1 MKVTKTLLT
10 IMGGSLILAVVVSEG
25 CKKGKNSDI
34 PESDTSYQEIYK
46 NKPAVQN
53 GSLILYLTDKP
64 VDGLEAVYVTISRVD
79 IVFEPIEGGEA
90 QVITIKEEPQ
100 TFELLSLQNG
110 VKAVLAIASLPEGIV
125 SQIRLIITKASIIKD
140 GEEFPV
146 KVPSGVQTGIKLN
159 GKFLVTSS
167 RNTDVVIDFDAKHS
181 IIYTKGEGYILKP
194 VIKIVDAVS
203 GLLTC
208 KLEAD
213 RLQCT
218 VPFVYE
224 EKEKK
229 FPIVA
234 GESWIEISADASIET
249 IKSILEEK
257 NIQLNIQ
264 EQGPFGFY
272 PIYFDP
278 FEFPTDIVQELSTIE
293 SISFVAFNFELEPGI
308 TSTFRDEFSAFFEIT
323 VSEDVINALNSKL
336 AVEIVHPWPEVGSQ
350 KGFFAR
356 TNTFSN
362 LDTLHVIHQYLSAP
376 GVVSATPNF
385 IAPIILL
392 SNPLVPYELPN
403 DTYFPEQ
410 WLLLN
415 TGQSGGKIGADIH
428 PYWAW
433 LLTFGAPPFYH
444 TLKVPRVAVV
454 DTGVDLN
461 HPEFQGRILPGCDV
475 TDDGETCPEF
485 TGPSRDDLDLV
496 CGCPAPDGAHGTAVA
511 GVIGAEGNNGAGVV
525 GVHWDTKIIPIK
537 IFPAALFLPQ
547 LTCERI
553 ANGFFWAVD
562 PDGDGDTRDGADILQ
577 NSWGFGLGWAVC
589 PELTNA
595 IEFAGQNGR
604 RGRGSIIVFAAGN
617 SGEKPHP
624 EEYIGWPQNSLP
636 DEILVVGAT
645 NHYDQ
650 RWDYSSIG
658 PSLDVMAP
666 SGDINTETCDP
677 PFFWATDVS
686 GSGGYTS
693 GDTCGSPDGNY
704 FQGFGGTSGA
714 SPHASGL
721 AALLL
726 SVNPKLTREQVY
738 EAIFN
743 TADAIPGTLEE
754 VGHGRIDAT
763 EALFYAINIDEPFPL
778 MGFPQVNMSA
788 CLPGS
793 SVIDYEQVINFG
805 NGTFVY
811 EATIEGS
818 PNWVEFATGG
828 HSILGV
834 VAPSTL
840 FDEETFFQEIPL
852 RFTKPTL
859 EKFNQTATVRVKT
872 NILQEPGENLL
883 DGWELTF
890 QTSLSA
896 PNAEFQYNLICLGC
910 AFLALLAGVPV
921 YELCPFCYDCVDP
934 VLPTVCSTCMELL
947 KNGGIDN
954 ATSPECNLCWE
965 YLKPEGG
972 LLEACETCV
981 DSILKDGS
989 GAKNNPSCN
998 VCLEEYKVRSEK

>member
-1 MKVTKTLLT
+1 MFT
-10 IMGGSLILAVVVSEG
+10 GG

-34 PESDTSYQEIYK
+34 SDVNTSIQEIYDD
-46 NKPAVQN
+46 KPAGQKGN
-53 GSLILYLTDKP
+53 LILYLTDKP
-64 VDGLEAVYVTISRVD
+64 VEGLEAVYVTISRINV
-79 IVFEPIEGGEA
+79 VFQPFEGGEE
-90 QVITIKEEPQ
+90 QVITVKEEPQ
-100 TFELLSLQNG
+100 TFDLLSLQNG

-140 GEEFPV
+140 GEYFPV

-159 GKFLVTSS
+159 GTFLVTSS

-203 GLLTC
+203 ELLTC
-208 KLEAD
+208 NLEAD
-213 RLQCT
+213 KLQCT
-218 VPFVYE
+218 APFVYE
-224 EKEKK
+224 GEKK
-229 FPIVA
+229 ELPIEA
-234 GESWIEISADASIET
+234 GRAWIEISAGTSIET
-249 IKSILEEK
+249 IKSTLEQK

-264 EQGPFGFY
+264 EQGPFRFY

-278 FEFPTDIVQELSTIE
+278 FKFPTDIIQELSTVE
-293 SISFVAFNFELEPGI
+293 GISFVAFNFELELGI

-323 VSEDVINALNSKL
+323 VTDEIINALNSRFN
-336 AVEIVHPWPEVGSQ
+336 VEVMHPWPAVGSK

-362 LDTLHVIHQYLSAP
+362 LDTLHIIRQYLSAS
-376 GVVSATPNF
+376 GIISATPNF
-385 IAPIILL
+385 IAPIVLL
-392 SNPLVPYELPN
+392 SNPLPLFEFPN

-415 TGQSGGKIGADIH
+415 TGQSGGTYGADIDV
-428 PYWAW
+428 YWAW
-433 LLTFGAPPFYH
+433 LFTFGAAPIYH
-444 TLKVPRVAVV
+444 NLKLPKVAVL
-454 DTGVDLN
+454 DSGVDFS

-475 TDDGETCPEF
+475 TEEDDTCPEF
-485 TGPSRDDLDLV
+485 TRPPRDDLDLV
-496 CGCPAPDGAHGTAVA
+496 CGCPFPSDPHGTAVA
-511 GVIGAEGNNGAGVV
+511 GIIGAEGNNGIGIT
-525 GVHWDTKIIPIK
+525 GVHWDARIIPIK
-537 IFPAALFLPQ
+537 IFPTTILVTI
-547 LTCERI
+547 TCERI
-553 ANGFFWAVD
+553 ANGFLWAVD

-577 NSWGFGLGWAVC
+577 NSWGFQVGWAVC

-595 IEFAGQNGR
+595 IEFAGENGR
-604 RGRGSIIVFAAGN
+604 GGRGSIIVFAAGN
-617 SGEKPHP
+617 SGDV
-624 EEYIGWPQNSLP
+624 IMWPQNDLP

-645 NHYDQ
+645 DHNDQ
-650 RWDYSSIG
+650 RWEYSSIG

-666 SGDINTETCDP
+666 SGDIDVDTCNP
-677 PFFWATDVS
+677 PFFWTTDVS

-693 GDTCGSPDGNY
+693 GDTCGSSDGHY

-721 AALLL
+721 ANLLL

-738 EAIFN
+738 ETIIN

-754 VGHGRIDAT
+754 VGHGRINAT

-778 MGFPQVNMSA
+778 MGFPQVNINA

-818 PNWVEFATGG
+818 PNWVEFASGG
-828 HSILGV
+828 HSIIGV

-840 FDEETFFQEIPL
+840 FDGETFFQEIPL

-859 EKFNQTATVRVKT
+859 DKFNQIATVRVKT
-872 NILQEPGENLL
+872 NILQEPGDNLL
-883 DGWELTF
+883 GGWELTF

-896 PNAEFQYNLICLGC
+896 PKAEFQYNLICLGC

-934 VLPTVCSTCMELL
+934 VPPTVCSTCMELVE
-947 KNGGIDN
+947 NGGIDN
-954 ATSPECNLCWE
+954 ATSPECNQCCE

-972 LLEACETCV
+972 VSEACETCV
-981 DSILKDGS
+981 DSILKNGS
-989 GAKNNPSCN
+989 GAKDNPSCN
-998 VCLEEYKVRSEK
+998 VCLEEYKNRSQ